1 MKKKFEHKE
10 SKGLPGGPNEMF
22 TYVTSVFDI
31 YQAPS
36 NIEGEGM
43 FAGKPFKKGDLIGLA
58 HSNGQPTS
66 QLGRMHNH
74 DENSPTMISKK
85 SGNDRFVF
93 AAKDL
98 QPGDE
103 LTTNY
108 RMQPE
113 LEQPEDFQYGGSV
126 MAPPRKGVRKNS
138 DGSESTHLMAT
149 ETLDGK
155 NWFSFPTLFQDPDG
169 TWIDMSNKP
178 WQEAY
183 EEAKKRGEVIDFGT
197 DKEAA
202 IKFGEGSWKLPS
214 YQDKG
219 EVVLDPR
226 RTIEQDNTRVKQVIV
241 PQEFRQPS
249 RPAQPQATI
258 SQYNPPSTFEYLLNK
273 AANPMTTLGYAVRG
287 QDIPDR
293 VSDKDNVY
301 DMAADIINPAAW
313 LDYGIKAVDDLS
325 EGDFVGAGLN
335 TLGAIPA
342 VPATVAN
349 AKNVTKVVNKIP
361 GRVNPRYFKPNED
374 LWYRQVGKSAIDDI
388 AESKVI
394 RERGEDILKSQE
406 IYDDRV
412 LRMQGID
419 PSTGK
424 PFDNYQTAFEQ
435 RILAARRPKSP
446 YFQKGELYWG
456 WNRKPGKGKPGRGGD
471 ADSEYLIESMLADDA
486 FHPAH
491 VKGMYPDNP
500 DKWVGDIGIL
510 KPRPEFR
517 DPANF
522 NLYQRN
528 WWSGYKPVKQ
538 NGGQLPKAQ
547 EGNGEVPLN
556 RGEIFNI
563 PRTVRYE
570 NGKMVLQDKPI
581 WDGMLDEVTI
591 TPTTASEYA
600 WQENRA
606 NQSTGGL
613 EPVYPIFD
621 LMSSGLRAPLTKGAK
636 AVQGALTSENT
647 LRALARSPYV
657 PKVTK
662 PGLIKNYKSK
672 FPNVDLRGTGTGN
685 YSKLGVN
692 ELGLGVDDFGPLTNY
707 ERSAISQ
714 VNQTQPADEV
724 FNTFVQRYADFN
736 TDDALSNQL
745 ADFSRRNPRTKFE
758 INLGRDVTPSKRMQE
773 IFDDPEL
780 NVHNVFSH
788 KSSGPMNP
796 INEWGNEGRLFY
808 DSSARNAAGEFEKNL
823 RSYGEQGF
831 YAANVPMGKPVKQA
845 LTYNKDGRVFDYVTE
860 TLPVSDFVVNKGLMN
875 PDVIGNFS
883 RYRGAGDMANQHNFL
898 LGITNSPSVIVSGN
912 KGFAGL
918 KGGNKLRE
926 KIGGLITPEG
936 GKAVPSYNNQVVPLL
951 KQEFNLSK
959 PFEGTFIKSPSVLE
973 TYYNSAGQASPYTNF
988 PGILD
993 IDDLFTTGKSNL
1005 AKGGQLPKAQ
1015 DGNGEA
1021 PLSRD
1026 EIFNIPRTMGYENGK
1041 MVLQDKP
1048 IWDGMLDE
1056 VTVTPYTQS
1065 HILSDYMMNNKA
1077 TGGLQ
1082 PVYPIF
1088 DIMTLG
1094 LKAPATAGVKAIQAG
1109 IKNAPL
1115 KKTVD
1120 IGNKYVSPFSYKRLY
1135 QFNPLANQRPP
1146 FTTVARTQMP
1156 GQTGKLVMGQYYDDL
1171 ANQGKKLNW
1180 RQNLDRNSSRR
1191 FGWGRG
1197 FSSDPNDIMNYSHPS
1212 FTAYR
1217 GYDSNVINPELLIQR
1232 FPTSYL
1238 DEFMVGNLSSNAQK
1252 AYGSGK
1258 RFEEFILPIDD
1269 VLSAKSKPLSREAY
1283 NEIKNIRNAENT
1295 PHWWKGFQEVKAL
1308 GGSLP
1313 KAQKGNG
1320 EIHTVASGETF
1331 FGIANKYKLDKQ
1343 DLIDANPGLNI
1354 ESIKAGQTINLPVI
1368 EKMEAVN
1375 ISAADSKREPTSW
1388 TDYINPYN
1396 WGVTDR
1402 DDDGTFN
1409 QAFRAARNA
1418 SEDEFMWYGTR
1429 YNTNLK
1435 PTPDKLEVEEVS
1447 NEVEAVK
1454 ETGPFE
1460 NYSVTPELLYK
1471 QAFVESTL
1479 DPKAKNDLGYMGL
1492 GQIGDKLIA
1501 DYKKANKIDA
1511 VDPYDAK
1518 QNHDVQ
1524 DWSMNELYNATFID
1538 KPGSTNENR
1547 LLKALASYNWGRGK
1561 VKDLLEE
1568 QKAKGVDIYT
1578 DTSWTSELPKETR
1591 EYIDMILYDGATEK
1605 RPLVQENFKN
1615 ALVDSTYKDIR
1626 DLYIYKSGGEKNQFQ
1641 IYKDYVEGVYD
1652 GTEMEKAAEKIYDKL
1667 NRVYYKEAKK
1677 QGMRVPNYIM
1687 TNVIKQIDN

>member
-126 MAPPRKGVRKNS
+126 MAPPRKGVRKNP

-149 ETLDGK
+149 ETFDGK
-155 NWFSFPTLFQDPDG
+155 NWFSFPTLFQNPDG
-169 TWIDMSNKP
+169 TWIDMSDKP

-183 EEAKKRGEVIDFGT
+183 EEAKRRGEVIDFGT

-202 IKFGEGSWKLPS
+202 IKFGEGSWKLPKA
-214 YQDKG
+214 QLGG
-219 EVVLDPR
+219 EPPNNSNLYPVNAEGIPMDTLDEVTVTGDR
-226 RTIEQDNTRVKQVIV
+226 FKEKWW
-241 PQEFRQPS
+241 S
-249 RPAQPQATI
+249 PANLAT
-258 SQYNPPSTFEYLLNK
+258 FGLLNEAK
-273 AANPMTTLGYAVRG
+273 RRLTKNIDPFGYDGLYKVTDALFYPNREIDV
-287 QDIPDR
+287 IKPEKYPD
-293 VSDKDNVY
+293 
-301 DMAADIINPAAW
+301 
-313 LDYGIKAVDDLS
+313 L
-325 EGDFVGAGLN
+325 
-335 TLGAIPA
+335 
-342 VPATVAN
+342 
-349 AKNVTKVVNKIP
+349 
-361 GRVNPRYFKPNED
+361 
-374 LWYRQVGKSAIDDI
+374 VGKTE
-388 AESKVI
+388 AEIK
-394 RERGEDILKSQE
+394 RERI
-406 IYDDRV
+406 
-412 LRMQGID
+412 
-419 PSTGK
+419 
-424 PFDNYQTAFEQ
+424 
-435 RILAARRPKSP
+435 
-446 YFQKGELYWG
+446 QKHS
-456 WNRKPGKGKPGRGGD
+456 GKPGISPLMERQQLFQYMMGQDASQYDGVPLSGEGYGLRTSKYKPTKASDPNTHYFSSPTTEYQIKNKIQEILNNENKSFSSGD
-471 ADSEYLIESMLADDA
+471 VSKYELGSVLGNYHLSKGEDDKGKYISYYDIWDLDP
-486 FHPAH
+486 FHPGHKYTAPSDLPLIGGMDISGNILH
-491 VKGMYPDNP
+491 NLSDKFQQLGNVK
-500 DKWVGDIGIL
+500 
-510 KPRPEFR
+510 
-517 DPANF
+517 PAE
-522 NLYQRN
+522 LYGRVYYTEN
-528 WWSGYKPVKQ
+528 SDGTINVLDEKKY
-538 NGGQLPKAQ
+538 GGSLPKAQ
-547 EGNGEVPLN
+547 EGNGETPLT
-556 RGEIFNI
+556 RKEIFNI

-570 NGKMVLQDKPI
+570 DGKMVLQDKPI

-758 INLGRDVTPSKRMQE
+758 INLGTDVTPSKRMQE

-1015 DGNGEA
+1015 DGNGE
-1021 PLSRD
+1021 
-1026 EIFNIPRTMGYENGK
+1026 
-1041 MVLQDKP
+1041 
-1048 IWDGMLDE
+1048 
-1056 VTVTPYTQS
+1056 
-1065 HILSDYMMNNKA
+1065 
-1077 TGGLQ
+1077 
-1082 PVYPIF
+1082 
-1088 DIMTLG
+1088 
-1094 LKAPATAGVKAIQAG
+1094 
-1109 IKNAPL
+1109 
-1115 KKTVD
+1115 
-1120 IGNKYVSPFSYKRLY
+1120 
-1135 QFNPLANQRPP
+1135 
-1146 FTTVARTQMP
+1146 
-1156 GQTGKLVMGQYYDDL
+1156 
-1171 ANQGKKLNW
+1171 
-1180 RQNLDRNSSRR
+1180 
-1191 FGWGRG
+1191 
-1197 FSSDPNDIMNYSHPS
+1197 
-1212 FTAYR
+1212 
-1217 GYDSNVINPELLIQR
+1217 
-1232 FPTSYL
+1232 
-1238 DEFMVGNLSSNAQK
+1238 
-1252 AYGSGK
+1252 
-1258 RFEEFILPIDD
+1258 
-1269 VLSAKSKPLSREAY
+1269 
-1283 NEIKNIRNAENT
+1283 
-1295 PHWWKGFQEVKAL
+1295 
-1308 GGSLP
+1308 
-1313 KAQKGNG
+1313 
-1320 EIHTVASGETF
+1320 IHTVASGETF

-1368 EKMEAVN
+1368 EKMEPIA

-1561 VKDLLEE
+1561 VKALLEE